1 LTSRKRKKSRRKVAR
16 PENLTREWK
25 IANLAW
31 LVDFGFAP
39 VIAETDLKETYNR
52 LRTFLSR
59 SAPAGHLG
67 LPGADLEELRW
78 LQAVARD
85 YIEKTARRESWG
97 LSLQDLV
104 GLDSNF
110 RFSYRLPMLPIYE
123 LGNLRVIWLFTLG
136 ELLGGREGKR
146 IVRCAEPECAV
157 ILVKRKKGRFCREH
171 GSLKER
177 ARRHR
182 RTLKAS
188 LPLAQRRERRS
199 SAHQK
204 HVKRTKGKTAAA
216 RVRKRPIRG
225 WELQRDAI
233 EASNSNGRESQ

>member
-1 LTSRKRKKSRRKVAR
+1 VTSRKRAKSRVKVAR
-16 PENLTREWK
+16 AEDLAREWK
-25 IANLAW
+25 IANLTW

-78 LQAVARD
+78 LQAVTRG
-85 YIEKTARRESWG
+85 YVEKTARREPWG
-97 LSLQDLV
+97 LSLQNLV
-104 GLDSNF
+104 GLDPDF

-123 LGNLRVIWLFTLG
+123 LGNLRVIWLLTLG

-182 RTLKAS
+182 RTLKVALS
-188 LPLAQRRERRS
+188 LAERRERRH
-199 SAHQK
+199 SAHQQ
-204 HVKRTKGKTAAA
+204 HIKRTEGKTAAA

-233 EASNSNGRESQ
+233 EASNTSK